1 MKISNFR
8 APFSKVEHY
17 LSTSLP
23 FLKHHFPVCQPNR
36 DRPIVKSFLGKLH
49 KAKKLG
55 NTSHFIAY
63 FLMMESLTIIDL
75 CYKKTTLNKTY

>member
-1 MKISNFR
+1 MKISKFR

-36 DRPIVKSFLGKLH
+36 DRPIVKSFLGKLG

-55 NTSHFIAY
+55 NTSHLIA
-63 FLMMESLTIIDL
+63 
-75 CYKKTTLNKTY
+75 